1 LYDAQRI
8 RGTRARR
15 FIGPQAAALALL
27 AGTIVAAGALAQAP
41 VGKSSWTL
49 DSILKQLDEESKSFR
64 SLTASIERVKVT
76 VVVNDRSV
84 ETGSISL
91 RRDDKML
98 IELNP
103 PDSRTV
109 LRNGDK
115 LFIFQPRLKRV
126 EEYDLGKHRGQLDQ
140 FMLLGFGTDEGE
152 LKKHYLATF
161 QGEQV
166 LDGKKVVLLE
176 LTPKDPKVRGQI
188 SRIHLWVDLANWLPV
203 QQRFYETGSGDHF
216 TIHYTNVMRNPR
228 LPDSR
233 FKPAWPK
240 GVTRVKPQGQ

>member
-1 LYDAQRI
+1 MAPGHSRMLRW
-8 RGTRARR
+8 
-15 FIGPQAAALALL
+15 
-27 AGTIVAAGALAQAP
+27 LAQAALP
-41 VGKSSWTL
+41 AVAWLALTMGLGLAGPAAAQSRSAWTL

-64 SLTASIERVKVT
+64 SLTANIERIKVT

-91 RRDDKML
+91 RKDDKML

-109 LRNGDK
+109 LRNGDR
-115 LFIFQPRLKRV
+115 LYIFSPRLKRV
-126 EEYDLGKHRGQLDQ
+126 EEYDLGKHRTQMDQ
-140 FMLLGFGTDEGE
+140 FMLLGFGTNEGE
-152 LKKHYLATF
+152 LKKHYLPTF

-166 LDGKKVVLLE
+166 LDGKKALLLE
-176 LTPKDPKVRGQI
+176 LTPKDSKVRAQI
-188 SRIHLWVDLANWLPV
+188 SKIHLWVDPSNWLPL

-233 FKPAWPK
+233 FKAAWPQ
-240 GVTRVKPQGQ
+240 GVTRVKPQG